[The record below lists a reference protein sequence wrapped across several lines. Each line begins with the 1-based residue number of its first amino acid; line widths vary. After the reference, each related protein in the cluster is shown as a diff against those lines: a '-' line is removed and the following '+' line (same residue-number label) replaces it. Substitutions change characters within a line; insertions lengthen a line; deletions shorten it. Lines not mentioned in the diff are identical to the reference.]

1 MPLLGIFRQALVMPF
16 HGTGQG
22 SITQLLAPLLEH
34 GDGEVR
40 ARACNVVGNL
50 CRFNTAFLEPILAA
64 GIIPLLID
72 RCRDFHLA
80 ARKFAC
86 FAIGNAGAAPKM
98 LSYLGCGRVTCR
110 T

>member
-1 MPLLGIFRQALVMPF
+1 VACP
-16 HGTGQG
+16 GQG
-22 SITQLLAPLLEH
+22 GVTELLAPLLRH

-64 GIIPLLID
+64 GIIPALID

-86 FAIGNAGAAPKM
+86 FAIGNAGGYSSLLPAKFQGSLAVAAW
-98 LSYLGCGRVTCR
+98 GAAAAR
-110 T
+110 